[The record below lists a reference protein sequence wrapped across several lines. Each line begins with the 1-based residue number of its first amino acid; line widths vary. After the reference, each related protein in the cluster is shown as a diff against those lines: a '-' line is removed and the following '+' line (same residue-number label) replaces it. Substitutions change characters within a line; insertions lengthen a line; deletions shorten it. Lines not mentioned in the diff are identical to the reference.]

1 MVARDADPRTAET
14 IHSAAEKFRN
24 WGRWGADD
32 QVGTLNYITME
43 HIRRAATLVRVGR
56 AISLAM
62 PFDDRGPQT
71 GRANRFNP
79 VHTMLMTGTDA
90 VAGKQSFPHDFGV
103 ADDMVTMPLQCG
115 TQWDGLSH
123 IFDRGRMWN
132 GYPADAV
139 TSAGAAQNGIE
150 HMSDRIVGRGVLLD
164 IARHEGVD
172 ALADGFAITEQH
184 LVAAIQA
191 QGPTAEV
198 GVGDIV
204 LVRTGQLAASR
215 ADKWRG
221 YAGGPAPGL
230 SFSTAGWLHRTE
242 IAALAT
248 DTWGVEVRPN
258 ELAGSFQPLHQ
269 VMVPNIGLPVG
280 EMFDLDRL
288 AAHCA
293 ERKTYD
299 FMFVGSP
306 LPFSRAVGAPVNPQ
320 AIV

>member
-1 MVARDADPRTAET
+1 V
-14 IHSAAEKFRN
+14 
-24 WGRWGADD
+24 
-32 QVGTLNYITME
+32 
-43 HIRRAATLVRVGR
+43 
-56 AISLAM
+56 ISLAM

-90 VAGKQSFPHDFGV
+90 AAGKQPFPHEFGV

-132 GYPADAV
+132 GFSADVV
-139 TSAGAAQNGIE
+139 TAAGAARNGIE

-164 IARHEGVD
+164 VARVQGVD
-172 ALADGFAITEQH
+172 SLDDGFAITEEH
-184 LVAAIQA
+184 LAATVAA
-191 QGPTAEV
+191 QGETAAV

-204 LVRTGQLAASR
+204 LVRTGQMAR
-215 ADKWRG
+215 ARANKWRG

-230 SFSTAGWLHRTE
+230 SFSTADWLYRTE

-258 ELAGSFQPLHQ
+258 ELPHSFQPLHQ

-280 EMFDLDRL
+280 EMFDLEQL
-288 AAHCA
+288 AEHCA
-293 ERKTYD
+293 GTGRYD

-306 LPFSRAVGAPVNPQ
+306 LPFSGAVGAPVNPH